1 MGRMITIE
9 GPENIQ
15 GYLADIPD
23 DPKGAIIVIHEV
35 WGLVDHIKEVA
46 DRYAKE
52 GYIALAPDLLFM
64 LDFKSTDVAQL
75 QKDLFNPQTRNA
87 VQPELRRL
95 MAPLQ
100 EPEFGDKTVERL
112 ETVFNYL
119 YNLQETKQ
127 NIAITGFC
135 FGGSY
140 SYALAVKEPRLKL
153 ALPFYGHADQPV
165 EDLKNIKCPVE
176 AFYGEKDEGLVAN
189 LPDLEKRMEDAGVDF
204 SYTVYPDCGHAFFN
218 DSNPF
223 AYNEEARND
232 SWQKALN
239 KLSSVGM

>member
-100 EPEFGDKTVERL
+100 EPEFATRP
-112 ETVFNYL
+112 
-119 YNLQETKQ
+119 
-127 NIAITGFC
+127 
-135 FGGSY
+135 S
-140 SYALAVKEPRLKL
+140 S
-153 ALPFYGHADQPV
+153 
-165 EDLKNIKCPVE
+165 
-176 AFYGEKDEGLVAN
+176 
-189 LPDLEKRMEDAGVDF
+189 F
-204 SYTVYPDCGHAFFN
+204 SP
-218 DSNPF
+218 
-223 AYNEEARND
+223 
-232 SWQKALN
+232 
-239 KLSSVGM
+239 